1 MLPEDYI
8 IDYRKGHKNPASINL
23 LENPFA
29 KAAKGKKGKKGK
41 KK

>member
-1 MLPEDYI
+1 MLPEDDI
-8 IDYRKGHKNPASINL
+8 IDYKKGHRNPASINL